1 MYSIRKIKGWLQDRR
16 LDALKKRLAKLDI
29 AKERQPLIVVF
40 ANRRYLDVLLNWMEA
55 MRRLGVT
62 DYLVVSMD
70 KKMYQHMRRHGIR
83 TILAQSG
90 KSLTD
95 LWILRIDVFYCLI
108 DCGIDVVHSDADA
121 IWLRNPI
128 PEYFQAEKELDLIAS
143 QGTRWP
149 PDVFKQW
156 GFVLCCGLFYMKS
169 TPASVALLKKLR
181 GHVEETG
188 DDQKSLNQILV
199 EMKIDWNV
207 ESEYRVPFKKWL
219 LRCSHRM
226 IRSRG
231 ADIRVG
237 VLPFNKFPR
246 IADEQDQP
254 YVVHPIG
261 RKNQSDKRAGLA
273 KRNLWFLP

>member
-1 MYSIRKIKGWLQDRR
+1 MDSIRKIKGWLEDRR
-16 LDALKKRLAKLDI
+16 LDALRKRVAKLDV

-40 ANRRYLDVLLNWMEA
+40 ANWRYLDVLLNWMEA
-55 MRRLGVT
+55 IRRVGVT
-62 DYLVVSMD
+62 DCLVVSLD
-70 KKMYQHMRRHGIR
+70 KKIYRRLKRRGTR

-90 KSLTD
+90 KGLTD
-95 LWILRIDVFYCLI
+95 VWILRIDVFRCLI
-108 DCGIDVVHSDADA
+108 DCGIDFVHSDADA

-149 PDVFKQW
+149 PDVFDQW
-156 GFVLCCGLFYMKS
+156 GFVLCCGLFSMRS
-169 TPASVALLKKLR
+169 TPASAELLKTLR
-181 GHVEETG
+181 SHVEKTG

-199 EMKIDWNV
+199 EMKIDWDV

-219 LRCSHRM
+219 LRCSRRM

-237 VLPFNKFPR
+237 VLPFKKFPR
-246 IADEQDQP
+246 IADQQDQP
-254 YVVHPIG
+254 YVVHPTT
-261 RKNQSDKRAGLA
+261 RKSPSDKRAGLA
-273 KRNLWFLP
+273 QWNLWFLP